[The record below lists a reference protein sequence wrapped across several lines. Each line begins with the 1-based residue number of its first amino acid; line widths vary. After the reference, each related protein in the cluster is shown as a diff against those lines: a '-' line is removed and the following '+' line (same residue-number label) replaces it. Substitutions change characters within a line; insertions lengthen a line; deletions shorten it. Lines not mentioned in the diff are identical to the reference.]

1 MFVARQGF
9 FRSQGPAPHPNP
21 RREGT
26 PDTNPAQSWTA
37 QGAVTK
43 TAIKEFGT
51 ASMFANTSNDE
62 IITAV
67 DPTFMDYGTGEFT
80 IEWWQYIPSLSGHGQ
95 SCDLFSQ
102 NLAGG
107 FGLRLAQSFNT
118 NGLSS
123 ANPKYVNIF
132 ARAQADLDNWDITT
146 RTGGGSWTASQWYFC
161 VIQRKGTTMSFW
173 VDGELCTRSGSG
185 GGTRNFA
192 SASVSSRVFVGTADG
207 GNGAGPIYIDE
218 MCWSNTYRYDDPAA
232 AIPIPSAPFTVDSY
246 TTQLM
251 HMDGANDGTTFTNDE
266 G

>member
-9 FRSQGPAPHPNP
+9 FTQPVSGLQA
-21 RREGT
+21 RRVGT
-26 PDTNPAQSWTA
+26 ASTNPAQTWTA
-37 QGAVTK
+37 TGAVTK
-43 TAIKEFGT
+43 TAIKQFGT
-51 ASMFANTSNDE
+51 ASMYAATSNDE
-62 IITAV
+62 IMTAV

-80 IEWWQYIPSLSGHGQ
+80 IEWWHYIPTLSGHSA

-107 FGLRLAQSFNT
+107 FGLRLAQQYNT

-123 ANPKYVNIF
+123 ANAKYVNIF
-132 ARAQADLDNWDITT
+132 ARNQADLDRWDITT
-146 RTGGGSWTASQWYFC
+146 RTGGGSWTAGQWYFC
-161 VIQRKGTTMSFW
+161 AIQRKGTTMSLW

-192 SASVSSRVFVGTADG
+192 SGTASSRVLVGTADG
-207 GNGAGPIYIDE
+207 GNGAGPIYVDE
-218 MCWSNTYRYDDPAA
+218 MCWSNTYRYDDDTAP
-232 AIPIPSAPFTVDSY
+232 IPIPSAPFTVDTY